1 MDFLATAGPHG
12 YVVISGQTIRPIGE
26 FDMIDVRGKGGA
38 VLGAMALSLVAGSAV
53 AQEFSWKAQSLYPPG
68 SEIHKQ
74 FEEFAEN
81 VKIASGGRLVIEA
94 LPVGTLVPQADA
106 MDALQAGLL
115 DMAAGTM
122 SYQGGKEPAGALF
135 DFTGGYN
142 DIWEVVAFLNM
153 GGGKEAFQEVADR
166 WNVQLVGFVPI
177 GMESIPTKTPIHNIH
192 EFEGVKMRA
201 PDGLP
206 AQMFTKFG
214 ANVSVLPGTEVYT
227 ALDTGKIEATDW
239 ATLSVNDEAGYD
251 RIAPYAIY
259 PGIHTANGMDI
270 EVAKPKWDALPPD
283 LQKIVELAVA
293 QWAIQSYTA
302 QMVADAERVAARD
315 PETLVTWGPAERREL
330 RDVVQD
336 IWAEWGAKSPL
347 AQNVYDANIAFMKRI
362 GNLRD

>member
-1 MDFLATAGPHG
+1 MGHRKHLGALAIGALAAA
-12 YVVISGQTIRPIGE
+12 VISG
-26 FDMIDVRGKGGA
+26 
-38 VLGAMALSLVAGSAV
+38 SAI
-53 AQEFSWKAQSLYPPG
+53 AQEFTWKAQGLYPPG
-68 SEIHKQ
+68 SAIHKQ
-74 FEEFAEN
+74 FEQFAEN

-122 SYQGGKEPAGALF
+122 SYQGGKEPAGALI

-142 DIWEVVAFLNM
+142 NIWEVVAFLEE
-153 GGGKEAFQEVADR
+153 GGGKEVFQEVADR
-166 WNVQLVGFVPI
+166 WNVKFLGMVPI
-177 GMESIPTKTPIHNIH
+177 GMESIPTKKPIHNIH
-192 EFEGVKMRA
+192 EFKGVKMRA

-206 AQMFTKFG
+206 AEMFTKFG

-270 EVAKPKWDALPPD
+270 EIAKAKWDALPPD

-293 QWAIQSYTA
+293 QWAIESYTT

-315 PETLVTWGPAERREL
+315 PETLVSWGPAERQEL
-330 RDVVQD
+330 REVVKD

-347 AQNVYDANIAFMKRI
+347 AQKVYDANIAFMKQI
-362 GNLRD
+362 GNLRE

>member
-1 MDFLATAGPHG
+1 MDSLAKADPDGYVAIPTRERLMQAQLKKNLGALVVGGIAAALAT
-12 YVVISGQTIRPIGE
+12 S
-26 FDMIDVRGKGGA
+26 
-38 VLGAMALSLVAGSAV
+38 AM
-53 AQEFSWKAQSLYPPG
+53 AQEFTWKAQSLYPPG

-74 FEEFAEN
+74 FEQFAEN
-81 VKIASGGRLVIEA
+81 VRIASDGRLVIEA

-142 DIWEVVAFLNM
+142 DIWEVVAFLDM

-166 WNVQLVGFVPI
+166 WNVKFVGMVPI
-177 GMESIPTKTPIHNIH
+177 GMESIPTKQPLRNIH
-192 EFEGVKMRA
+192 DFEGVKMRA

-206 AQMFTKFG
+206 AEMFSKFG

-227 ALDTGKIEATDW
+227 ALDTGKVEATDW

-293 QWAIQSYTA
+293 QWAIESYTA
-302 QMVADAERVAARD
+302 QMVADAESVAARD
-315 PETLVTWGPAERREL
+315 PETLVSWGPAERQEARE
-330 RDVVQD
+330 VVQD
-336 IWAEWGAKSPL
+336 IWASWGAKSPL
-347 AQNVYDANIAFMKRI
+347 AQKVYDANIAFMKRI
-362 GNLRD
+362 GNLRQ